1 MNIILKFKNTKPYKK
16 FISEEFKLFRQIFIY
31 IFFGGL
37 STIID
42 IGIYSYLVH
51 FLKISYLT
59 SNAISASCGLITS
72 FILNT
77 FFNFKPKDDF
87 FKRFI
92 LFIIIGISG
101 ILLSQMLLWL
111 FHFISSNYIINKI
124 ISALIVAAY
133 QFVLNKV
140 ITYKEK

>member
-59 SNAISASCGLITS
+59 SNAISASCGLIAS

>member
-51 FLKISYLT
+51 FLNISYLT
-59 SNAISASCGLITS
+59 SNAISSSCGLIAS

>member
-59 SNAISASCGLITS
+59 SNAISSSCGLIAS